1 MKDSFVTNELQ
12 WFSDVLLT
20 RMRLYFNQESKVS
33 DIYQIKPPELD
44 VSASAYCRF
53 LCEKDMGFDDRVM
66 MMMAWTPYLK
76 PQLLDCFMVKNSDT
90 GRRFTEFGCLEG
102 NGDDAVK
109 PTLATVLFVLT
120 SNDVE
125 RRVELADYFTNHP
138 FFMSSQFFREDD
150 SKQNSFSRW
159 VISPSFEQL
168 DHLLLQRPFVPR
180 FSTSFPATLIS
191 TDRSWDELIL
201 EEQTMKQIN
210 DIKMWVKYGE
220 KIRQE
225 WGLAGKL
232 KPGYRALFYGAS
244 GSGKTF
250 TATLLGKEVGRQ
262 VFSID
267 LSMVVSKYI
276 GETEKNLSKVFELAE
291 NKDWILFF
299 DEADALFGKRTNVK
313 DAHDRYANQEVA
325 FLLQRVENYPGLV
338 ILSTN
343 LKTNIDEAFAR
354 RFQIM
359 VRFNMPNAKERELL
373 WRNTFSSSCKME
385 EELDLRRVAE
395 DYELAG
401 GSILNVVQYCSLK
414 AMNRGENIIRRSDL
428 MEGIKKEYAKVGK
441 MLKG

>member
-1 MKDSFVTNELQ
+1 MIELQ
-12 WFSDVLLT
+12 NISKSFDGVSVLD
-20 RMRLYFNQESKVS
+20 N
-33 DIYQIKPPELD
+33 I
-44 VSASAYCRF
+44 SA
-53 LCEKDMGFDDRVM
+53 EI
-66 MMMAWTPYLK
+66 P
-76 PQLLDCFMVKNSDT
+76 
-90 GRRFTEFGCLEG
+90 
-102 NGDDAVK
+102 
-109 PTLATVLFVLT
+109 
-120 SNDVE
+120 
-125 RRVELADYFTNHP
+125 
-138 FFMSSQFFREDD
+138 D
-150 SKQNSFSRW
+150 SGIFA
-159 VISPSFEQL
+159 IC
-168 DHLLLQRPFVPR
+168 
-180 FSTSFPATLIS
+180 
-191 TDRSWDELIL
+191 
-201 EEQTMKQIN
+201 
-210 DIKMWVKYGE
+210 
-220 KIRQE
+220 
-225 WGLAGKL
+225 
-232 KPGYRALFYGAS
+232 GAS

-250 TATLLGKEVGRQ
+250 TATLLGTEVGRQ

-395 DYELAG
+395 DY
-401 GSILNVVQYCSLK
+401 
-414 AMNRGENIIRRSDL
+414 
-428 MEGIKKEYAKVGK
+428 
-441 MLKG
+441 